1 MAILL
6 QEEMTMMAITKK
18 FGSGG
23 CDAILGE
30 RGIDRRPS
38 TRSHDAGKQSGVHT
52 FTFCGGRVA
61 RWYNTLDI
69 PWVKQKKLE

>member
-6 QEEMTMMAITKK
+6 QEEMMMMAITRK

-23 CDAILGE
+23 SDAILGE

-38 TRSHDAGKQSGVHT
+38 ARSHDGGKQCGVHT

-61 RWYNTLDI
+61 RWYKTLDI
-69 PWVKQKKLE
+69 PWGKLKLD